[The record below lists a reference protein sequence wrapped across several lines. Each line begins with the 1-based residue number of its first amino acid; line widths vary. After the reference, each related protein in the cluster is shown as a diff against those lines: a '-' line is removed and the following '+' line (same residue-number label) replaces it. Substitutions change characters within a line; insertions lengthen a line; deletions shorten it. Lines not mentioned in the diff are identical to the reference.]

1 MSEFT
6 THTLATSPQ
15 DLRFFLRNAEQKL
28 GCISKLF
35 AVRAVFPTILEA
47 YQYLSVFIEQFS
59 FTTSEKQFVLLS
71 ISRQHHCKLAA
82 HGTLAKRQKEVL
94 V

>member
-6 THTLATSPQ
+6 THILATSPQ
-15 DLRFFLRNAEQKL
+15 DLRSLLHNHEQKL
-28 GCISKLF
+28 GCIANLF
-35 AVRAVFPTILEA
+35 AAMAVSPTILEA
-47 YQYLSVFIEQFS
+47 YQNLSVFIEQFS

-94 V
+94 A